1 MSRLFLRIFL
11 WFWIGSTT
19 LLLVL
24 AISLLVAQPEAVAT
38 WRALGETAVEQA
50 GAHVADVFEQR
61 GPAAAEA
68 VVQSAAREGRLRL
81 WLYAPDGRLIA
92 GSAPPAGAAEA
103 VAGALRSEP
112 DAERI
117 VSRSASVLAR
127 RTTSDSGVDY
137 VVAWEGPRSP
147 RWFARMSPLR
157 LAMRAAALVLTSA
170 VVCALLTWQI
180 TRPVGLLRAAARRL
194 AEGDLAARVSA
205 NRSLRRREA
214 LSDLAREFDG
224 MAARIERLVQSQ
236 QRLLADISHEL
247 RSPLARLSL
256 ALDLA
261 RQRLGADVPEHARME
276 QEIERLNALIGQLL
290 TLARLRTA
298 SGPPT
303 FERLTLGDVVNDV
316 AQDARFEAETGG
328 KSVIVAGDLGTEIL
342 GNRSL
347 LRSALDNVVRN
358 ALRYT
363 PEGSSVVIT
372 THPKDDSGRVAI
384 VVRDHGPGV
393 APEMIERVFDPFFRA
408 DAARDRDRGGTG
420 LGLAIARQAMV
431 AHGGSATAA
440 NHPDRGFAVRLEW
453 PATIPDKS

>member
-1 MSRLFLRIFL
+1 M
-11 WFWIGSTT
+11 
-19 LLLVL
+19 
-24 AISLLVAQPEAVAT
+24 
-38 WRALGETAVEQA
+38 
-50 GAHVADVFEQR
+50 
-61 GPAAAEA
+61 
-68 VVQSAAREGRLRL
+68 
-81 WLYAPDGRLIA
+81 
-92 GSAPPAGAAEA
+92 
-103 VAGALRSEP
+103 
-112 DAERI
+112 
-117 VSRSASVLAR
+117 
-127 RTTSDSGVDY
+127 
-137 VVAWEGPRSP
+137 
-147 RWFARMSPLR
+147 
-157 LAMRAAALVLTSA
+157 
-170 VVCALLTWQI
+170 
-180 TRPVGLLRAAARRL
+180 
-194 AEGDLAARVSA
+194 
-205 NRSLRRREA
+205 
-214 LSDLAREFDG
+214 
-224 MAARIERLVQSQ
+224 
-236 QRLLADISHEL
+236 
-247 RSPLARLSL
+247 
-256 ALDLA
+256 
-261 RQRLGADVPEHARME
+261 
-276 QEIERLNALIGQLL
+276 
-290 TLARLRTA
+290 
-298 SGPPT
+298 
-303 FERLTLGDVVNDV
+303 VNDV